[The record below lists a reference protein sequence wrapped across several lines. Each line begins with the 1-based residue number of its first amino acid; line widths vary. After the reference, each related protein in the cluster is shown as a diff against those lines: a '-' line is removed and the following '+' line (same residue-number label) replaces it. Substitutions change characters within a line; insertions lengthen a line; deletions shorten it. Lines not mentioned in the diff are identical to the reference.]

1 MAIIEVVKYDGP
13 AGVFAWKYP
22 NQELG
27 TWTQLIVNESQE
39 AILFK
44 GGQALDSFTAG
55 RHTLSTANIPILSS
69 VVNLPFGGKSP
80 FTAEVWFVNKM
91 NSMNVKWGTSA
102 PLQLQD
108 PKYKIMV
115 GVRAFGQF
123 GVRVDDP
130 RKFLLKLVGTLPL
143 FDQETMVNYFRGLLM
158 SNINELISSYLVHKK
173 ISILEINAY
182 VVEISKHIQGRLA
195 SSFVDNG
202 IELNNFFIDSIN
214 IPDDDPATVRL
225 KEALAKKAEMDII
238 GFTYQQERS
247 FNTMEEA
254 AGNPGNIGAGMMN
267 TGLGLGMGF
276 GLAGPAAEI
285 VTRMTRTAVPLIRQ
299 MRASVQAADR
309 AFSLYRLK
317 ARFAAA
323 AASRILWLRSAPE
336 AVRTSPVL
344 LSGAWIIAV
353 YVISVLAS
361 AVLLDWLLELHPLWY
376 AGEQLIVLI
385 VAAVVLA
392 ATGLYGW
399 NAASGERRDADASRN
414 LRHHRQELRG
424 IREIASTW
432 KQPGSARLI
441 ELVDTLEEKF
451 RYSDPISNPE
461 LSATEDMINQQI
473 SLLHDHVA
481 LLLVLKEPPADWE
494 TETQELTESIAGTL
508 QRRNRELAA
517 LK

>member
-1 MAIIEVVKYDGP
+1 M
-13 AGVFAWKYP
+13 
-22 NQELG
+22 
-27 TWTQLIVNESQE
+27 
-39 AILFK
+39 
-44 GGQALDSFTAG
+44 
-55 RHTLSTANIPILSS
+55 
-69 VVNLPFGGKSP
+69 
-80 FTAEVWFVNKM
+80 NK
-91 NSMNVKWGTSA
+91 
-102 PLQLQD
+102 
-108 PKYKIMV
+108 I
-115 GVRAFGQF
+115 R
-123 GVRVDDP
+123 
-130 RKFLLKLVGTLPL
+130 
-143 FDQETMVNYFRGLLM
+143 
-158 SNINELISSYLVHKK
+158 SY
-173 ISILEINAY
+173 
-182 VVEISKHIQGRLA
+182 
-195 SSFVDNG
+195 
-202 IELNNFFIDSIN
+202 
-214 IPDDDPATVRL
+214 
-225 KEALAKKAEMDII
+225 
-238 GFTYQQERS
+238 
-247 FNTMEEA
+247 
-254 AGNPGNIGAGMMN
+254 
-267 TGLGLGMGF
+267 TGLITVIYIAVLAVTIFSFFMLGFSESLMRF
-276 GLAGPAAEI
+276 VVTLLAVCIAE
-285 VTRMTRTAVPLIRQ
+285 TAIYGY
-299 MRASVQAADR
+299 S
-309 AFSLYRLK
+309 
-317 ARFAAA
+317 
-323 AASRILWLRSAPE
+323 ILWLRSAPE

-353 YVISVLAS
+353 YVIAVLAS